1 MEPATMEINN
11 PEVLAEIE
19 ALFGA
24 YERAFLDNDLAT
36 LDGLFWE
43 SSLVVRYG
51 NGENLYGI
59 EALRAFRSGRPTD
72 DLARELTRTVITT
85 FGQDFATA
93 NTEYRRLKSGLVG
106 RQSQTWCRLP
116 EGWRIVSAHVSFLPP
131 PT

>member
-11 PEVLAEIE
+11 PAVLAEIE
-19 ALFGA
+19 ELFEA
-24 YERAFLDNDLAT
+24 YERAFLANDLAT

-51 NGENLYGI
+51 NAENLYGI
-59 EALRAFRSGRPTD
+59 EALRAFRTGRPTD

-85 FGQDFATA
+85 FGQDFASA
-93 NTEYRRLKSGLVG
+93 NTGYRRLKSGLVG

-116 EGWRIVSAHVSFLPP
+116 EGWRIVSAHVSFLPAS
-131 PT
+131 T